1 MIKIGREFR
10 PYRSKVWH
18 NADTSTTD
26 FSVQDSRKEGDSWV
40 NGEWYTVR
48 IDGDFPCEK
57 GDGTTVELTKINGVQ
72 AKPYNGKTYVTI
84 YAEAV
89 VRKNGKA
96 LTSVDTQA
104 NKAFAEA
111 TGFDDTSDLP
121 F

>member
-89 VRKNGKA
+89 VRKNGKS
-96 LTSVDTQA
+96 LTSVDTKA

-111 TGFDDTSDLP
+111 TGFDTEDLP